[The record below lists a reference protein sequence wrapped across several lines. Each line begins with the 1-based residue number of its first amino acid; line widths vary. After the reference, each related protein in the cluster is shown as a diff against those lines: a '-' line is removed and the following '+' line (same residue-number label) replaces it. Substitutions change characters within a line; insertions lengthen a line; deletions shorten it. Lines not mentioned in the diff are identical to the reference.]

1 MIGFWLAVLTAF
13 AIYLIV
19 RMKKNNFIETSNL
32 KKRRFKVW
40 DDGEIAVYSSGPVY
54 SRHFNGAFLPASFSV
69 EYKGKVIYIDPLG
82 LGDAVAASFI
92 LITHCHP
99 DHYSK
104 NDIERIYD
112 EGTIMV
118 CPKNVSKRLA
128 GFHVMP
134 IQPGETVKIGDLE
147 IEAVEAYTKGFP
159 THPKRDL
166 NVGYL
171 LKLGDFTLYHSG
183 DTDYVDEI
191 KGIKNVTLALVPI
204 AGGNRTM
211 STGDAVDMVNQ
222 MKPKAVMPMH
232 YILGKGEEKE
242 FVEGIDSGIKVVL
255 YED

>member
-13 AIYLIV
+13 VIYLIV
-19 RMKKNNFIETSNL
+19 RIKKRNFIETSNS
-32 KKRRFKVW
+32 KKERFKAW

-54 SRHFNGAFLPASFSV
+54 SRHFKGAFLPASFSV
-69 EYKGKVIYIDPLG
+69 EYKGKVLYIDPFG
-82 LGDAVAASFI
+82 LGDAVAASLI

-134 IQPGETVKIGDLE
+134 IQPGETIKIGDLE
-147 IEAVEAYTKGFP
+147 IEAVEAYTKGF
-159 THPKRDL
+159 TSHPKRDL

-211 STGDAVDMVNQ
+211 STGDVVDMVNQ

-242 FVEGIDSGIKVVL
+242 FVEGIGS
-255 YED
+255 